1 MDSLDPTFD
10 SPGASDDWRTRARA
24 ALRRPLALAI
34 FGVVMIGLIALLYLH
49 QVAALASANDHLA
62 ALQAERA
69 RLERQDAD
77 QRARLGAVTNPAYVD
92 ERARALGLVPAPLGS
107 ALIVSINQA
116 TLSALRDGGQ
126 P

>member
-1 MDSLDPTFD
+1 MDTPDPTLD
-10 SPGASDDWRTRARA
+10 SPDGPGDWRMRALA

-34 FGVVMIGLIALLYLH
+34 FGVAMIGLIALLYLH
-49 QVAALASANDHLA
+49 QVAALAAANDRLA
-62 ALQAERA
+62 TLRAEQAH
-69 RLERQDAD
+69 LERQDAD
-77 QRARLGAVTNPAYVD
+77 QRARLGAVTSPAYVD

>member
-1 MDSLDPTFD
+1 MHTPDPTLD
-10 SPGASDDWRTRARA
+10 SPDGPRDWRTRALA

-49 QVAALASANDHLA
+49 QVAALAAANDRLA
-62 ALQAERA
+62 ALRAERT

-77 QRARLGAVTNPAYVD
+77 QRARLGVVTSPAYVD

-107 ALIVSINQA
+107 ALIISINQA

>member
-1 MDSLDPTFD
+1 MHTPDPAFD
-10 SPGASDDWRTRARA
+10 APDAADDWRTRALA
-24 ALRRPLALAI
+24 TLRRPLALAI
-34 FGVVMIGLIALLYLH
+34 FGVAIIGLIALLYLH
-49 QVAALASANDHLA
+49 QVAALASANDRLA
-62 ALQAERA
+62 ALQAEQA

-77 QRARLGAVTNPAYVD
+77 QRARLGAVTSPAYVD
-92 ERARALGLVPAPLGS
+92 EHARALGLVPAPLGS